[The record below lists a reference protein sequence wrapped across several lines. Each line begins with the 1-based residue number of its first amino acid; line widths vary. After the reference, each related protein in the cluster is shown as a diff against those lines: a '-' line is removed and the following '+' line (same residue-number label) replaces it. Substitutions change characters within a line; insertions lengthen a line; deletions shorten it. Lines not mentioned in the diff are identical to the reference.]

1 MPSARSGGRQRCEIV
16 AVITTISGA
25 RPWCGQAADKVIIAR
40 QRDRGRSAQLWSGS
54 VKLCGHVRVIYLISG
69 HFDLLS
75 SVSAPG
81 PTNHLTQTR
90 FQHSQGGHSMVSRS
104 AVRDCDQTVDHHSKK
119 ARKIKCERASKARKP
134 EE

>member
-40 QRDRGRSAQLWSGS
+40 QRDRGRSGQLWSGS

-81 PTNHLTQTR
+81 PTNHLTQGSSI
-90 FQHSQGGHSMVSRS
+90 HKHSMVRRS

>member
-1 MPSARSGGRQRCEIV
+1 MSSARSGGRQRCEIV
-16 AVITTISGA
+16 AVITTMSGA

-81 PTNHLTQTR
+81 PTNHLTQGSSI
-90 FQHSQGGHSMVSRS
+90 HKHSMVSRS

-119 ARKIKCERASKARKP
+119 ARKIKCERASTSRKP
-134 EE
+134 

>member
-1 MPSARSGGRQRCEIV
+1 MPSARSGGRQRCE
-16 AVITTISGA
+16 ITTISGA

-40 QRDRGRSAQLWSGS
+40 QRDRGRSGQLWSGS

-81 PTNHLTQTR
+81 PTNHLTQGSSI
-90 FQHSQGGHSMVSRS
+90 HKHLMVRRS

-119 ARKIKCERASKARKP
+119 TGKIKCERASKARKP
-134 EE
+134 